1 MKILTPS
8 RVIAA
13 VAVAIAALSF
23 GVSSASNGRSGAPAR
38 ATSKA
43 CVHGTA
49 LLERNK
55 QNVVGYYTRAFNDKD
70 PEGAVARYV
79 GFDKPGQDLDHSGE
93 PHLYIQHNPLAA
105 SGAPAFIKFVR
116 DFTMAFPT
124 STSTSGESSPNA
136 TS

>member
-1 MKILTPS
+1 MRILTPS
-8 RVIAA
+8 RIVAA
-13 VAVAIAALSF
+13 VAVAVAALSF
-23 GVSSASNGRSGAPAR
+23 GVAHANTDHNGASAHIG
-38 ATSKA
+38 SKA

-49 LLERNK
+49 QLERNK
-55 QNVVGYYTRAFNDKD
+55 RNVVGYYTRAFNDKD

-105 SGAPAFIKFVR
+105 SGARRSSASCGTSRQRFQ
-116 DFTMAFPT
+116 TCT
-124 STSTSGESSPNA
+124 STSVASSPNA